1 MTNAPRSKERG
12 AGMSNSS
19 EKKKRYDIPLWCK
32 PNLSIEEA
40 AAYSGI
46 GMGKLYEMTESQD
59 CPFVLWIGSRR
70 MIKRKVSD
78 KQLKSNMPSVPIW
91 KKMNLTVEEA
101 SEYSGIGTS
110 KIKELSNSEDCPF
123 VLWNGAKRLIKRK
136 QFEEY
141 LSSQYSL

>member
-1 MTNAPRSKERG
+1 MLSKKNDPD
-12 AGMSNSS
+12 MS
-19 EKKKRYDIPLWCK
+19 RVPL
-32 PNLSIEEA
+32 
-40 AAYSGI
+40 
-46 GMGKLYEMTESQD
+46 
-59 CPFVLWIGSRR
+59 
-70 MIKRKVSD
+70 
-78 KQLKSNMPSVPIW
+78 W

-110 KIKELSNSEDCPF
+110 KIKELSNCEDCPF

>member
-1 MTNAPRSKERG
+1 M
-12 AGMSNSS
+12 
-19 EKKKRYDIPLWCK
+19 
-32 PNLSIEEA
+32 
-40 AAYSGI
+40 
-46 GMGKLYEMTESQD
+46 
-59 CPFVLWIGSRR
+59 
-70 MIKRKVSD
+70 SD

-101 SEYSGIGTS
+101 SENSGIGTS

>member
-1 MTNAPRSKERG
+1 MNKQKTVDSKVLAILRECP
-12 AGMSNSS
+12 
-19 EKKKRYDIPLWCK
+19 ETRYDDMQL
-32 PNLSIEEA
+32 
-40 AAYSGI
+40 
-46 GMGKLYEMTESQD
+46 M
-59 CPFVLWIGSRR
+59 
-70 MIKRKVSD
+70 SD
-78 KQLKSNMPSVPIW
+78 KQLKSNMSSVPIW

-110 KIKELSNSEDCPF
+110 KIKELSNCEDCPF

>member
-1 MTNAPRSKERG
+1 MTNLLKGNTRF
-12 AGMSNSS
+12 
-19 EKKKRYDIPLWCK
+19 KKKSQVCDEPIRI
-32 PNLSIEEA
+32 
-40 AAYSGI
+40 I
-46 GMGKLYEMTESQD
+46 GLPQTFEYAVITKG
-59 CPFVLWIGSRR
+59 RR
-70 MIKRKVSD
+70 LQRMSD